1 MTFTR
6 ILVGTDGS
14 DTAAVA
20 VAQTLGLAQRIAAGV
35 TVVTAYPK
43 GEAGDA
49 SPAEVAESVLRDVR
63 RQHPDLPMD
72 TLARQGDP
80 VDVILEVAAE
90 TGTDLVVVGNRG
102 LTGKRVLGGIP
113 DRISHHA
120 PCSVL
125 VADTRWAAILPTG
138 ADPHARQDVGKVLIA
153 TDGSP
158 TADAAVDAGADLAA
172 ALGAEVLLVCVN
184 EESHARAVLQ
194 RTAHRLEGG
203 PPVHRI
209 AVAGDPPT
217 RIVEVA
223 TEAGA
228 DLIVVGNKGMH
239 GVRRVFL
246 GGVPNFVSHHAD
258 RSVLIVK
265 TT

>member
-1 MTFTR
+1 MSFKR
-6 ILVGTDGS
+6 IVVGTDGS

-20 VAQTLGLAQRIAAGV
+20 VAQSLGLAHRIGAEV
-35 TVVTAYPK
+35 VVVTAYPK
-43 GEAGDA
+43 GEGGDA
-49 SPAEVAESVLRDVR
+49 SPAEVAQSVLRDVR
-63 RQHPDLPMD
+63 RQHPDAAMD
-72 TLARQGDP
+72 TRAGEGDP
-80 VDVILEVAAE
+80 VDVVLSMSAE
-90 TGTDLVVVGNRG
+90 TGADLVVVGNRG

-120 PCSVL
+120 PSSVL
-125 VADTRWAAILPTG
+125 IADTRWAAILPTG
-138 ADPHARQDVGKVLIA
+138 ADPHARQEVGKILIA

-158 TADAAVDAGADLAA
+158 TADAAVDAGAGLAA
-172 ALGAEVLLVCVN
+172 ALGAEILLVCVN

-194 RTAHRLEGG
+194 RTAHGLEGG
-203 PPVHRI
+203 PPIHRF

-223 TEAGA
+223 AEAKA

-239 GVRRVFL
+239 GMRRVFL